1 MVAGKAP
8 RMLAYL
14 GAAAPKCDPA
24 RPTWRL
30 DGVLFHTS
38 AQLND
43 AQAAHSI
50 RIHAPCRTSVAL
62 REQAGHF
69 NHHSVP
75 SPPGCASP
83 AISLERDIMSFSRK
97 AAFRRISP
105 ILLAALAGA
114 GAVAWQA
121 PAAAQ
126 GKKTEKPAK
135 ANYSKGF
142 VAAYKPVETLA
153 AAPAPDYAAIK
164 AAIPGVVTAA
174 ETPDD
179 KMAAGR
185 LLFSVGQKSKDNAAM
200 IQGADLVIASGK
212 ADATALGQFNM
223 VAAQLSFNDGQYAK
237 ARTYLEGAMAAG
249 YTDNDPELLLAE
261 TYFGEKQYPTGL
273 KFLAD
278 KVAARKA
285 AGQPVPEAWVKRG
298 LAVAYNNKLN
308 AEANRWALDYARDY
322 PSQTSWGDAIS
333 IAINNGKYQPAEM
346 LDLLRLARVTNTI
359 RTGGLYLEYVDAADP
374 RKLPAEVNAVL
385 AAGLA
390 AKMIDGNQQFIKDA
404 RDTADKRIAADKAEL
419 PKMVAEANAPG
430 ASLVTIMATADTLLS
445 YSRWA
450 EAETLY
456 AKAATMP
463 GANVP
468 LALTRQGIAQVQQGK
483 HAKAQATFA
492 KVTGVRQPIADLW
505 ALYAAQKTSPASATV
520 TG

>member
-1 MVAGKAP
+1 
-8 RMLAYL
+8 
-14 GAAAPKCDPA
+14 
-24 RPTWRL
+24 
-30 DGVLFHTS
+30 
-38 AQLND
+38 
-43 AQAAHSI
+43 
-50 RIHAPCRTSVAL
+50 
-62 REQAGHF
+62 
-69 NHHSVP
+69 
-75 SPPGCASP
+75 
-83 AISLERDIMSFSRK
+83 MSFSRK

-114 GAVAWQA
+114 SAVAWQA
-121 PAAAQ
+121 PAVAQ
-126 GKKTEKPAK
+126 SKKAEKPAK

-142 VAAYKPVETLA
+142 VAAYKAVETLA

-179 KMAAGR
+179 KLAAGR

-212 ADATALGQFNM
+212 ADPTALGQFNM

-249 YTDNDPELLLAE
+249 YTENDPELLLAE
-261 TYFGEKQYPTGL
+261 TYFGEKQYAPGL

-322 PSQTSWGDAIS
+322 PSETSWGDAIS

-390 AKMIDGNQQFIKDA
+390 AKKIDGNQQFIKDA
-404 RDTADKRIAADKAEL
+404 RATADARIAADKADL
-419 PKMVAEANAPG
+419 PSLVRDANASG
-430 ASLVTIMATADTLLS
+430 AQLVTVMAAADTLLS

-456 AKAATMP
+456 AKAAAMS

-483 HAKAQATFA
+483 HAEAQATFA
-492 KVTGVRQPIADLW
+492 KVTGVRQPIANLW
-505 ALYAAQKTSPASATV
+505 ALYAAQKAAPAASATV
-520 TG
+520 TTG